1 MALLT
6 VAVPVPNPDGAAV
19 GTGSTTIPQGRV
31 TIGESSAAPSLR
43 RRDLSE
49 ANLKKRGVLG
59 FLFKLGTHIAAKKVD
74 PNTTG
79 AKEKE
84 IYEEIVSVVGPI
96 GAWKRDQSPAREKSA
111 RSTINGEQE
120 SAVASLASNQ
130 GGIMHILLSV
140 VKEAEESDVSSTAS
154 S

>member
-1 MALLT
+1 MLPSAGPVYVLLLAMALLT
-6 VAVPVPNPDGAAV
+6 VAVPIPNPDRVAV

-31 TIGESSAAPSLR
+31 TIGESSATPSLR

-79 AKEKE
+79 GR
-84 IYEEIVSVVGPI
+84 IVHALDKFAGVAGFFL
-96 GAWKRDQSPAREKSA
+96 R
-111 RSTINGEQE
+111 RS
-120 SAVASLASNQ
+120 
-130 GGIMHILLSV
+130 
-140 VKEAEESDVSSTAS
+140 
-154 S
+154 